1 MDTHCT
7 WRHRLRSYF
16 LFQLIEL
23 ALVVPQVLM
32 ASFLVVS
39 GAIEVVLGL
48 GKLKR
53 QSTQA
58 QLLDKLFAQA
68 KNFRAFQN
76 LERPEEWAS

>member
-1 MDTHCT
+1 
-7 WRHRLRSYF
+7 
-16 LFQLIEL
+16 
-23 ALVVPQVLM
+23 M